1 MSEELEILKRIEK
14 RLEGLEQP
22 EGAESVKKQIM
33 RDSIRISGK
42 LLFASEEER
51 TKLATALNLLTQ
63 ALLFATN
70 GDSDEAKK
78 LLALSRRVSK

>member
-51 TKLATALNLLTQ
+51 TKLTTALNLLTQ

-70 GDSDEAKK
+70 GDADEAKK